1 LIGNSRRRCCHAFAW
16 LALFIV
22 SFSAVTAA
30 RAAAPTGGGAAAE
43 APAAPPAAPAAKPS
57 GPYAEEIPKTTV
69 KIDMVPIPG
78 GEFKNAKGQSV
89 PIKPLYMS
97 KCEITWDAYDIF
109 AFQMDMTDK
118 EKAAGVDAKSR
129 PSRPYGDQTHG
140 FGRTGRPAIHITRY
154 AAEQFCVWLN
164 KKTGKKYRLPTDAE
178 WEYACRAG
186 SSTTPT
192 SAGLNE
198 VAWYWD
204 NSDDKTQPVGKKA
217 PNDWGLHDMLG
228 NVMEFVTIPGEDPKT
243 KPTAMGGSYDSEAK
257 DVHCGARKQQNADWN
272 STDPQNPKSTWWLSD
287 GPFVGFRIVCEQE

>member
-1 LIGNSRRRCCHAFAW
+1 LIGKSCRCRHAIAW
-16 LALFIV
+16 LFVVVVVVVLHVA
-22 SFSAVTAA
+22 AAPAA
-30 RAAAPTGGGAAAE
+30 RAAD
-43 APAAPPAAPAAKPS
+43 APAATPATKPS
-57 GPYAEEIPKTTV
+57 GPYAQEIPKTTV
-69 KIDMVPIPG
+69 AIEMLPIPG
-78 GEFKNAKGQSV
+78 GEFKNAKGESV
-89 PIKPLYMS
+89 EIKPLYMS

-109 AFQMDMTDK
+109 AFQMDMSDK
-118 EKAAGVDAKSR
+118 DKAAGVDAKSR

-140 FGRTGRPAIHITRY
+140 FGRQGRPAIHITRY

-186 SSTTPT
+186 SSTMPT
-192 SAGLNE
+192 EAGLNE

-217 PNDWGLHDMLG
+217 PNEWGLHDMLG
-228 NVMEFVTIPGEDPKT
+228 NVMEFVTIPGEDPTGKN

-257 DVHCGARKQQNADWN
+257 DVHCGARKTQNADWN

-287 GPFVGFRIVCEQE
+287 GPFVGFRIVCEQ